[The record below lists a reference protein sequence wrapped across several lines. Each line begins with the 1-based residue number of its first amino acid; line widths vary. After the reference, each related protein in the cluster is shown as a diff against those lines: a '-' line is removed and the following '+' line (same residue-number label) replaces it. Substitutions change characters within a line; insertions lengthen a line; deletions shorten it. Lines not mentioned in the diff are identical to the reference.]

1 MVDEKSVIHP
11 TIQTLERGDAAKGVK
26 GQGRPLYADPGA
38 TMERGNGA
46 QRSNSRRLARRVSEA
61 SQVWRSQTR
70 MAGLDL
76 LVTFGGAG
84 HPGNAKSD
92 PP

>member
-1 MVDEKSVIHP
+1 M
-11 TIQTLERGDAAKGVK
+11 DAAKGVK
-26 GQGRPLYADPGA
+26 GQGRPLYAAPGV

-76 LVTFGGAG
+76 LVTFGAMPKVTRRKGGTVIENTTSATDSL
-84 HPGNAKSD
+84 NSE
-92 PP
+92 